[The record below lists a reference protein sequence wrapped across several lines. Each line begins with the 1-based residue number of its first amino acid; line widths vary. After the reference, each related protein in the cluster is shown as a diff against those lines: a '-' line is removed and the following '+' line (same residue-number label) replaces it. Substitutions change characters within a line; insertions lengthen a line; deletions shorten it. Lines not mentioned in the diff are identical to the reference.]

1 MHKKRLQMLSN
12 TNSILLNQRQVC
24 LKTMYNFSVLF
35 FLLHIRGIKHYAC
48 TLYCSYANVY
58 DNGV

>member
-1 MHKKRLQMLSN
+1 MHMLQMLNN
-12 TNSILLNQRQVC
+12 TNSISWNQRQVC

-35 FLLHIRGIKHYAC
+35 FLFHNRGIKHYAC

-58 DNGV
+58 DNDV